1 MQNDRTVA
9 ELTAKLAQAREVI
22 AHLLDKAAVNG
33 AEAHRALDYFAGP
46 SFDKDF
52 LPWPRPA
59 TTETRRCKTAQRA
72 NISLLPYSNR
82 IACSALP
89 FRFSHALQRS
99 VSGHSCLH
107 SFQKSGPWF
116 ISFRCATSCATR

>member
-33 AEAHRALDYFAGP
+33 AEAHRALDYFGGP

-59 TTETRRCKTAQRA
+59 DEGLRPDQLNAA
-72 NISLLPYSNR
+72 NDD
-82 IACSALP
+82 
-89 FRFSHALQRS
+89 
-99 VSGHSCLH
+99 
-107 SFQKSGPWF
+107 
-116 ISFRCATSCATR
+116 